1 MFSNERYSNGVR
13 KTNDAHIPRGY
24 IYEDEFRKKFNYALT
39 GEIIGH
45 HLEMGEVPNNEYY
58 SSAEYSKDQDLE
70 EDKYDAIN
78 YWEYKRNFDKSLK
91 EYWELW
97 NVYKF
102 DRVKKCDLYWITQP
116 IYYSLKRELLAGELV
131 IEYILAFILSV
142 AVQLIINW
150 KRKPIR

>member
-1 MFSNERYSNGVR
+1 
-13 KTNDAHIPRGY
+13 
-24 IYEDEFRKKFNYALT
+24 
-39 GEIIGH
+39 
-45 HLEMGEVPNNEYY
+45 MGEVPNNEYY